1 VSGGRRRRRDIRA
14 PRLPSRDTPQSL
26 NRCPSRKWR
35 LVRGGLLL
43 GRRRCHRGGSV
54 VDFAE
59 PITEASAS
67 SSGCEE
73 DDFDPAAVAGKV
85 VLLQRGTCDFG
96 QKAENAQ
103 AVGAVAAVIFNEGT
117 IGASDRTMSSSQP
130 WRATT

>member
-1 VSGGRRRRRDIRA
+1 MS
-14 PRLPSRDTPQSL
+14 P
-26 NRCPSRKWR
+26 
-35 LVRGGLLL
+35 
-43 GRRRCHRGGSV
+43 GGSV